1 MRKLLSRLSL
11 LLTLVLIAVP
21 IMAQQSAPSGNA
33 VEGKRVFLADGCY
46 ECHGTAGS
54 GGGYAGPR
62 LAPNPLPLAAIITQL
77 RRPAARM
84 PAYSDRVL
92 SDAQIADIVA
102 YLQSIPAGKPASQIP
117 MLHL

>member
-21 IMAQQSAPSGNA
+21 LMAQQSAPNGNA

-46 ECHGTAGS
+46 ECHGTAGA
-54 GGGYAGPR
+54 GGGSAGPR
-62 LAPNPLPLAAIITQL
+62 LAPNPLPLAAIEAQL

-84 PAYSDRVL
+84 PAYSNRVL

-102 YLQSIPAGKPASQIP
+102 YLQSIPVDKPASQIP
-117 MLHL
+117 ILHL